1 MIVHSIRLKNIKSY
15 AEGPEGAGVTVYFE
29 PGTNRIAGKN
39 GHGKTTLIEGL
50 GYALFLKEPIAEERV
65 QLETYFLRAG
75 TKSAEIDVTFSHQ
88 GEYLRVERGLGPNNR
103 RLTKVVEVAN
113 ESTCAEGDKEVS
125 AFICRLFQL
134 PTEYRVSELFWKLV
148 GVRQGRLTWPFDS
161 SPSDAKKFFEP
172 LLDVSVFRDCFDSLK
187 PAIDNL
193 TERVRDREK
202 SRAVVEE
209 RIRERSDSVTG
220 MEEKLKLLK
229 ESESRVQILNRARD
243 DASETL
249 SRLEQAQ
256 TALRAAEIQRSA
268 ARESLTLARQKREDA
283 ETLLRESLEAAGIVT
298 AAAPGFRSFEDAEKE
313 LLTLRTMQSE
323 LHRLES
329 EIAGAE
335 KRKAELDGKS
345 DSALSRAE
353 LFAKQ
358 RCGKESEQSTVRS
371 KVETLRDRLSVTQA
385 EFDRQNDL
393 ASRATRSISD
403 IQHFANTHNTVIADG
418 GAAVTALKNHNAAIA
433 ARNPSA
439 LETARIR
446 EETADQ
452 KLQLLGRQM
461 AAATA
466 DYEALATQLRQIG
479 GGICPFLKEQCRQF
493 DPSKVAG
500 DLKEKGAAIERL
512 RTAKEEAEAAFRVTR
527 RAHDQQRTEDREF
540 SERKSRLEQRVLSF
554 SSSLERLPW
563 TGTTEKVNE
572 LRQWITQLEPMP
584 DRPRTAVTGI
594 DFETFE
600 AIYAQ
605 NVLLVRALST
615 WWDRSERT
623 IRQAI
628 DAILEEGRRRAA
640 DQRDESNG
648 RSQLQQLESEIATLA
663 SGENG
668 QRQIAAEFK
677 KGSEAIETAIADLH
691 ERCRRLAFVP
701 DKIVSLQE
709 ILEKFR
715 SDYQRYL
722 GAKPAADQRISRE
735 KEVAEQKQRKERLDS
750 ELAQSESRLL
760 ALGKEFSE
768 DALTSARENFQQAT
782 AAALTEA
789 IHLTNARRDA
799 EREEVRFREWKEAC
813 AKRDAID
820 REIRRLEN
828 AIKLTELARHVL
840 RDAAPIVAQHLCDRI
855 AGDAQRIFNQIN
867 QDPVEVKWEAVPR
880 YSLRAVPGDRRFAM
894 LSGGEQTKLAL
905 AMTLAMIQEF
915 SGLRF
920 CIFDEPTYGVD
931 AESRDRLGDALL
943 EFQRAAGLEQLLL
956 VSHDDAFDGKIEH
969 TILLRKSATGG
980 TEVVPS

>member
-1 MIVHSIRLKNIKSY
+1 
-15 AEGPEGAGVTVYFE
+15 
-29 PGTNRIAGKN
+29 
-39 GHGKTTLIEGL
+39 
-50 GYALFLKEPIAEERV
+50 
-65 QLETYFLRAG
+65 
-75 TKSAEIDVTFSHQ
+75 
-88 GEYLRVERGLGPNNR
+88 
-103 RLTKVVEVAN
+103 
-113 ESTCAEGDKEVS
+113 
-125 AFICRLFQL
+125 
-134 PTEYRVSELFWKLV
+134 
-148 GVRQGRLTWPFDS
+148 WPFDS

-187 PAIDNL
+187 PAMDNL
-193 TERVRDREK
+193 AERVHDREK

-220 MEEKLKLLK
+220 MEEKLKLL
-229 ESESRVQILNRARD
+229 EETESRVQMLTRARD

-249 SRLEQAQ
+249 SKLEQAQ

-283 ETLLRESLEAAGIVT
+283 ETLLRESLEAADIVT

-313 LLTLRTMQSE
+313 LQALRTMQSE
-323 LHRLES
+323 FYRLES

-335 KRKAELDGKS
+335 KRKTELDGKS
-345 DSALSRAE
+345 DSGLSRAE

-358 RCGKESEQSTVRS
+358 RCGKESEQSTLRT
-371 KVETLRDRLSVTQA
+371 KVETVRDRLSVTQA

-403 IQHFANTHNTVIADG
+403 IQHFANTLITVITDG
-418 GAAVTALKNHNAAIA
+418 GAAVTALRNHKAAIA
-433 ARNPSA
+433 ARDPSA
-439 LETARIR
+439 LERARIR
-446 EETADQ
+446 EESADE
-452 KLQLLGRQM
+452 KLQLLGRQL

-466 DYEALATQLRQIG
+466 DYETLAAQLQQIG

-500 DLKEKGAAIERL
+500 DLKEKGAAIESL
-512 RTAKEEAEAAFRVTR
+512 RTAKEEAEAAFRAAR
-527 RAHDQQRTEDREF
+527 RAHNQQRTEDREF
-540 SERKSRLEQRVLSF
+540 AERRSRLEQRVSSF

-572 LRQWITQLEPMP
+572 LRQWITPLETMP
-584 DRPRTAVTGI
+584 DRPHTAVTGI

-600 AIYAQ
+600 AVYGQ

-640 DQRDESNG
+640 DQRDVSNG
-648 RSQLQQLESEIATLA
+648 RSQLQQLESEIATLT

-677 KGSEAIETAIADLH
+677 NSSGAIEIAIADLR

-701 DKIVSLQE
+701 DKIVLLQE

-722 GAKPAADQRISRE
+722 GAKSAADQRISRE
-735 KEVAEQKQRKERLDS
+735 REVTDQKQREERLDS

-760 ALGKEFSE
+760 ALSKEFDE
-768 DALTSARENFQQAT
+768 DALTAAKENSQRAT

-799 EREEVRFREWKEAC
+799 EREEIRFREWKEAC
-813 AKRDAID
+813 AKRDEID
-820 REIRRLEN
+820 REIRRLGN

-867 QDPVEVKWEAVPR
+867 HDPVEVKWEAVPR

-920 CIFDEPTYGVD
+920 CIFDEPTYGID

-943 EFQRAAGLEQLLL
+943 ESQRAAGLEQLLL
-956 VSHDDAFDGKIEH
+956 VSHDDAFEGKIEH
-969 TILLRKSATGG
+969 TIFLRKSATGG
-980 TEVVPS
+980 TEVVR